1 MRNPRRYKAAIGL
14 FVFLF
19 LLRAPSMPAAPADQ
33 LGKVN
38 FPTTCSA
45 DVQPAIEKGLALLH
59 SFQYKESEQTFA
71 DAATHEPKCAIAYW
85 GKAMA
90 LYHQLWDFPQ
100 ENTLK
105 EGRED
110 IEQAQKIHSV
120 SAREKGFL
128 DAAAAF
134 FQKNSKLSHADRTK
148 AYSAVLE
155 RLNADNPGD
164 SEIGSF
170 YALSLVS
177 LAEEDS
183 GSSTKHEKGAANREK
198 AIAILNP
205 LLQEYPDHPGVAHYL
220 IHAADTPG
228 LAPQGLEAARRY
240 AAIAPD
246 SSHAIHMP
254 SHIFVRLGLWQDSI
268 ISNIAARNSGAHAA
282 EMHMAEAHYQT
293 HAMDFL
299 NYSYLQSGQE
309 AKAREVIAEEKSVVG
324 ASEESEASQVAE
336 LSARTAL
343 ELHRWSEAAA
353 LPIPKV
359 RLLSQEPAYHA
370 RVVGKAHLGD
380 VAGARADL
388 AKLKEIWAA
397 QDAEDKKLGYPV
409 EQEKHMSTAEVWI
422 LFAEGKREDAVKEMR
437 AIADRQD
444 AKGVDSLSIP
454 AREMLGDMLLELRRP
469 ADALA
474 EYKMALKNSPNRFDS
489 LYGAARS
496 AKDSGD
502 ASGAQTFYAKLS
514 EICPAGAD
522 RPELA
527 EAKTYLAQ
535 K

>member
-1 MRNPRRYKAAIGL
+1 MRTPNGKRSTPVHSHESSIGGTILFSKEDHPMSDIRDRRTAIWLIALL
-14 FVFLF
+14 FSLCASTM
-19 LLRAPSMPAAPADQ
+19 LAAPADQ

-45 DVQPAIEKGLALLH
+45 DVQPTIEKGVALLH

-71 DAATHEPKCAIAYW
+71 DATARDPKCAIAYW

-205 LLQEYPDHPGVAHYL
+205 LL
-220 IHAADTPG
+220 
-228 LAPQGLEAARRY
+228 
-240 AAIAPD
+240 
-246 SSHAIHMP
+246 
-254 SHIFVRLGLWQDSI
+254 
-268 ISNIAARNSGAHAA
+268 
-282 EMHMAEAHYQT
+282 
-293 HAMDFL
+293 
-299 NYSYLQSGQE
+299 
-309 AKAREVIAEEKSVVG
+309 
-324 ASEESEASQVAE
+324 
-336 LSARTAL
+336 
-343 ELHRWSEAAA
+343 
-353 LPIPKV
+353 
-359 RLLSQEPAYHA
+359 
-370 RVVGKAHLGD
+370 
-380 VAGARADL
+380 
-388 AKLKEIWAA
+388 
-397 QDAEDKKLGYPV
+397 
-409 EQEKHMSTAEVWI
+409 
-422 LFAEGKREDAVKEMR
+422 
-437 AIADRQD
+437 
-444 AKGVDSLSIP
+444 
-454 AREMLGDMLLELRRP
+454 
-469 ADALA
+469 
-474 EYKMALKNSPNRFDS
+474 
-489 LYGAARS
+489 
-496 AKDSGD
+496 
-502 ASGAQTFYAKLS
+502 
-514 EICPAGAD
+514 
-522 RPELA
+522 
-527 EAKTYLAQ
+527 
-535 K
+535 